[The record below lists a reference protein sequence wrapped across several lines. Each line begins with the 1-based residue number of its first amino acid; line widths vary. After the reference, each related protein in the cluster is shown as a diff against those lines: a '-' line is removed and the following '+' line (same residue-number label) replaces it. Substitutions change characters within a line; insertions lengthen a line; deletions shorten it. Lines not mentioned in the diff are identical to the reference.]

1 MLALHRTL
9 LGLLAFASTSLAVN
23 TVTIQGQDF
32 VDTVTKNRVMI
43 IGVDYQPGGQGG
55 YDPNVRADALSNG
68 TVCLRDAALL
78 QKLGVNTIRVY
89 NVDPNANHDLCAS
102 IFNTAGIYMIIDV
115 NSPQQSINRADPSSS
130 YTVDYLTRIF
140 AVVEAF
146 KGYPNT
152 MAFFSANE
160 VMNDIDTGKSNP
172 PYIRAVQR
180 DLRQY
185 IAKNSQRTIAVGYS
199 AADVRPILQDTWAYL
214 QCNANST
221 DDLSRSEFFGLNSYS
236 WCGADATYQTAGY
249 DQLVSMF
256 QNSSVPVFF
265 SEYGCNKPAGL
276 ARPFNEVQ
284 ALYGPQMTSLSGGLV
299 YEYSQEE
306 SDYGLV
312 VINANGSITL
322 RGDFDNLQNQYNKLN
337 VTLLQSTAA
346 GNTQITPPQCSASL
360 ITNSG
365 FSKDFTVPAQPSG
378 AAALINS
385 GISSPNQGKLIS
397 TGDLNVKQQIY
408 SSSGKLITGVAVK
421 AVSGANTP
429 GGENTSGSSGT
440 STSTSSGTASP
451 SASKK
456 AAAASLQV
464 TEGVMM
470 RILIVASAIALGSG
484 LIWRP

>member
-1 MLALHRTL
+1 MVALHRAL
-9 LGLLAFASTSLAVN
+9 LGLLAFAGASFAVN
-23 TVTIQGQDF
+23 TVTVQGQEF

-43 IGVDYQPGGQGG
+43 IGVDYQPGGQAAF
-55 YDPNVRADALSNG
+55 DPNVRADALSNG

-89 NVDPNANHDLCAS
+89 NVDPSANHDLCAS

-115 NSPQQSINRADPSSS
+115 NSPQQSINRADPASS
-130 YTVDYLTRIF
+130 YTLDYLTRIF

-160 VMNDIDTGKSNP
+160 VMNDIDTGRSNP

-185 IAKNSQRTIAVGYS
+185 IAQNSDRSIPVGYS
-199 AADVRPILQDTWAYL
+199 AADVRPILQDTWAYF

-221 DDLSRSEFFGLNSYS
+221 NDLSRSEFFGLNSYS
-236 WCGADATYQTAGY
+236 WCGADATYTSAGY
-249 DQLVSMF
+249 DLLVTMF
-256 QNSSVPVFF
+256 QNSSIPVFF
-265 SEYGCNKPAGL
+265 SEYGCNKPAGV

-284 ALYGPQMTSLSGGLV
+284 ALYGPQMASLSGGLV

-312 VINANGSITL
+312 VINANGSVSL
-322 RGDFDNLQNQYNKLN
+322 RGDYDNLQSQYNKLN
-337 VTLLQSTAA
+337 ITLLESTAA

-365 FSKDFTVPAQPSG
+365 FSRDFNVPAQPSG
-378 AAALINS
+378 AAALIKS
-385 GISSPNQGKLIS
+385 GIASPNQGKLIS
-397 TGDLNVKQQIY
+397 TGDLNVKQQIF
-408 SSSGKLITGVAVK
+408 SSSGQLITGVAVK

-429 GGENTSGSSGT
+429 GGENTSAGSGT
-440 STSTSSGTASP
+440 STTSGTASP

-464 TEGVMM
+464 NEGVMM
-470 RILIVASAIALGSG
+470 RLFVVASAIACGSG
-484 LIWRP
+484 LMWRV